1 MDYSRRIKQA
11 VNLIKEAKSITAFTG
26 AGVSTES
33 GISDFRS
40 PGGNGRWG
48 RYIYHGKE
56 AWPSVAEAL
65 KNKVLGCQSV
75 KGS

>member
-40 PGGNGRWG
+40 PGGVWDT
-48 RYIYHGKE
+48 
-56 AWPSVAEAL
+56 SF
-65 KNKVLGCQSV
+65 S
-75 KGS
+75 